1 MSDEM
6 IGTHEGARALAELV
20 LCRASPPAFIR
31 RHDYD
36 PTQPTGRFGIEWR
49 HGFNTHGAV
58 LRYRLPCRER
68 ELRHD
73 AAQIRD
79 GKSHD
84 HLR

>member
-20 LCRASPPAFIR
+20 LCRATPPAR
-31 RHDYD
+31 VTRHDYD
-36 PTQPTGRFGIEWR
+36 PTQPTGRIGLEWR
-49 HGFNTHGAV
+49 HEGNTHGAV
-58 LRYRLPCRER
+58 LRYRLPCKER

-73 AAQIRD
+73 AAQLRD
-79 GKSHD
+79 GKSHA